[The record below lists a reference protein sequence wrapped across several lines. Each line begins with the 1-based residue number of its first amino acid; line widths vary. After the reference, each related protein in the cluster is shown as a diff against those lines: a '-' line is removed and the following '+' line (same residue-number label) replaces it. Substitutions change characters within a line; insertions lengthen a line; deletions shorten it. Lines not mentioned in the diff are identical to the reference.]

1 MVLTILGYDS
11 VGKHFY
17 GVSRRRKVYMR
28 SFDKYGDTWGV
39 IKISDWYNKREQAT
53 TLLSNEVP
61 VIPVTNRTATP
72 DVRTAEADSNGQL
85 WAGGDTFTVC

>member
-39 IKISDWYNKREQAT
+39 IKISDWYNKTRASDHASEQ
-53 TLLSNEVP
+53 
-61 VIPVTNRTATP
+61 
-72 DVRTAEADSNGQL
+72 
-85 WAGGDTFTVC
+85 